1 MKKVPRL
8 AAWLP
13 ASHFLPPPRHAAPG
27 TAAPPQPAAA
37 AWDRSDLWNLGLVQ
51 SAHGH
56 WGAGCWDA
64 EKNEKKIRRGSNIK
78 YGRACQASLFL
89 ELSNLEQVMKP
100 GFPDSRVCAV
110 FMVYRVLRP
119 SMLEQLRPHWS
130 KV

>member
-1 MKKVPRL
+1 MGSIGPL
-8 AAWLP
+8 E
-13 ASHFLPPPRHAAPG
+13 
-27 TAAPPQPAAA
+27 
-37 AWDRSDLWNLGLVQ
+37 LG
-51 SAHGH
+51 S
-56 WGAGCWDA
+56 GAVSPWALGCGVLGC
-64 EKNEKKIRRGSNIK
+64 EKNEKRIRRGSNIK